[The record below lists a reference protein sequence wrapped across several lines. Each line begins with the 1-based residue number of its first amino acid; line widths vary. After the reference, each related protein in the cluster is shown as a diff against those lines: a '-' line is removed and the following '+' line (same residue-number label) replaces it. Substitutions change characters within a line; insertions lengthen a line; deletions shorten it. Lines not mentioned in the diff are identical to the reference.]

1 MQPARGESQ
10 LRSLSE
16 VRLAHLVSPIDS
28 AEPADALDQAIPDWL
43 AGEEGRP
50 VRLVI
55 GQPRRCYPQLLPFGA
70 DRHGMQPIDL
80 PTPEAI
86 LEGKPDTPA
95 YPVSRYDDDQP
106 RMIPDLAHWYLRHL
120 DGL

>member
-43 AGEEGRP
+43 AGEEERP

-55 GQPRRCYPQLLPFGA
+55 GQPRRCYPPLLPFGA
-70 DRHGMQPIDL
+70 ERHGMQPIAP
-80 PTPEAI
+80 PTREAI
-86 LEGKPDTPA
+86 LESKLDTPA
-95 YPVSRYDDDQP
+95 CLMSRYDDDRP
-106 RMIPDLAHWYLRHL
+106 WVIPDLAHWYLRHP